1 VIGNVSEFDLGGAGA
16 MTSQRAYSDE
26 EWGLLVGLPQSV
38 MMAAMVAENDSGNRT
53 ADESGAG
60 LDAIAAGQ
68 DSGSTL
74 VRDVAVEL
82 VSRIGDPDTGDLPPV
97 LDVGTREV
105 DLGEVLDRARTASD
119 LLTAKAG
126 PGEAAAY
133 RHWLVG
139 IADRVVN
146 AAKSGGFLG
155 IGGSWVSESE
165 QKFVDELST
174 VLND

>member
-1 VIGNVSEFDLGGAGA
+1 
-16 MTSQRAYSDE
+16 MTSQRVYADE

-38 MMAAMVAENDSGNRT
+38 MMAAIVAESDSTNRT
-53 ADESGAG
+53 ASESGAG
-60 LDAIAAGQ
+60 LDAIAAGR

-74 VRDVAVEL
+74 VRDVALEL
-82 VSRIGDPDTGDLPPV
+82 VTRLGDPQTGDLPPV
-97 LDVGTREV
+97 LDLGSREV
-105 DLGEVLDRARTASD
+105 DLGEVLDRARRAAD
-119 LLTAKAG
+119 LLAAKAG

-139 IADRVVN
+139 IADQVVN

-165 QKFVDELST
+165 RRFVDELST

>member
-1 VIGNVSEFDLGGAGA
+1 
-16 MTSQRAYSDE
+16 MTNQRVYSDE
-26 EWGLLVGLPQSV
+26 EWGLLVGLPESV
-38 MMAAMVAENDSGNRT
+38 MMAAINASDDSVNRT

-60 LDAIAAGQ
+60 LDAIAAGR

-74 VRDVAVEL
+74 VRDVASEL
-82 VSRIGDPDTGDLPPV
+82 VTRLGDPETGELPPALEIGSRQVDVTDV
-97 LDVGTREV
+97 LS
-105 DLGEVLDRARTASD
+105 RARTATD
-119 LLTAKAG
+119 VLAAKAG

-139 IADRVVN
+139 IADQVVN

-155 IGGSWVSESE
+155 IGGSWVTESE
-165 QKFVDELST
+165 RHFVDELST

>member
-1 VIGNVSEFDLGGAGA
+1 
-16 MTSQRAYSDE
+16 MTNQRVYSDE
-26 EWGLLVGLPQSV
+26 EWGLLVGLPQSI
-38 MMAAMVAENDSGNRT
+38 MTAAMLAENDSTNRT
-53 ADESGAG
+53 ASESGVG
-60 LDAIAAGQ
+60 LDAIAAGR

-74 VRDVAVEL
+74 VRDVALEL
-82 VSRIGDPDTGDLPPV
+82 VARLGDPETGELPPV
-97 LDVGTREV
+97 LDVGTRAV
-105 DLGEVLDRARTASD
+105 DLGEVLDRARAATD
-119 LLTAKAG
+119 VLTAKAG

-139 IADRVVN
+139 IADQVVN

-165 QKFVDELST
+165 RHFVDELST

>member
-1 VIGNVSEFDLGGAGA
+1 
-16 MTSQRAYSDE
+16 MTSQRVYSDE

-38 MMAAMVAENDSGNRT
+38 MMAAMAAESDNPSRT

-60 LDAIAAGQ
+60 LDAISAGR

-74 VRDVAVEL
+74 VRDVAKQL
-82 VSRIGDPDTGDLPPV
+82 VNQLGDPETGELPPV
-97 LDVGTREV
+97 LDLGSREV
-105 DLGEVLDRARTASD
+105 DLGDVLQRARSAAD
-119 LLTAKAG
+119 VLAAKAG

-139 IADRVVN
+139 IADQVVN

-165 QKFVDELST
+165 RRFVDELSI

>member
-1 VIGNVSEFDLGGAGA
+1 
-16 MTSQRAYSDE
+16 MTSQLVYSDE

-38 MMAAMVAENDSGNRT
+38 MMAAIFAESDNPNRT
-53 ADESGAG
+53 ASESSAG
-60 LDAIAAGQ
+60 LDAIAAGR

-74 VRDVAVEL
+74 VRDVALEL
-82 VSRIGDPDTGDLPPV
+82 FTRLGDPETGELPPTM
-97 LDVGTREV
+97 DMGSREV
-105 DLGEVLDRARTASD
+105 DPGEVLVRARTATD
-119 LLTAKAG
+119 LLAAKAG

-133 RHWLVG
+133 RHWLVSL
-139 IADRVVN
+139 ADQVVN

-165 QKFVDELST
+165 RRFVDELST

>member
-1 VIGNVSEFDLGGAGA
+1 
-16 MTSQRAYSDE
+16 MTNQRVYSDE

-38 MMAAMVAENDSGNRT
+38 MLAAMSAETDGTSRS

-60 LDAIAAGQ
+60 LDAIAAGR

-74 VRDVAVEL
+74 VQDVALEL
-82 VSRIGDPDTGDLPPV
+82 FTRLGDPETGELPPT
-97 LDVGTREV
+97 LEVGERGI
-105 DLGEVLDRARTASD
+105 DLGEVLDRARAATD
-119 LLTAKAG
+119 LLAAKAG

-139 IADRVVN
+139 IADQVVN

-155 IGGSWVSESE
+155 IGGDWVSESE
-165 QKFVDELST
+165 QHFIDQLRT
-174 VLND
+174 TLND

>member
-1 VIGNVSEFDLGGAGA
+1 
-16 MTSQRAYSDE
+16 MTSQRVYSDE
-26 EWGLLVGLPQSV
+26 EWGLLVGLPQAI
-38 MMAAMVAENDSGNRT
+38 MMAAVVAESDSTNRT
-53 ADESGAG
+53 ASESGAG

-74 VRDVAVEL
+74 VRDVSLEL
-82 VSRIGDPDTGDLPPV
+82 VRRLGDPETGELPPV
-97 LDVGTREV
+97 LDMGSREV
-105 DLGEVLDRARTASD
+105 DLADVLDRARSAAD

-133 RHWLVG
+133 RHWLVS
-139 IADRVVN
+139 IADQVVN

-165 QKFVDELST
+165 RHFVDELST
-174 VLND
+174 VLNN

>member
-1 VIGNVSEFDLGGAGA
+1 

-38 MMAAMVAENDSGNRT
+38 MMAAIFAESDSTNRT
-53 ADESGAG
+53 ATESGAG
-60 LDAIAAGQ
+60 LDAIAAGR

-74 VRDVAVEL
+74 VRDVALEL
-82 VSRIGDPDTGDLPPV
+82 FTRLGDPETGELPPV

-105 DLGEVLDRARTASD
+105 EPGDVLDRARSATT
-119 LLTAKAG
+119 LLAAKAG

-139 IADRVVN
+139 IADQVVN

-165 QKFVDELST
+165 RRFVDELSS

>member
-1 VIGNVSEFDLGGAGA
+1 
-16 MTSQRAYSDE
+16 MTSQRVYSDE
-26 EWGLLVGLPQSV
+26 EWGLLVGLPQAV
-38 MMAAMVAENDSGNRT
+38 MMAAVNAESDSTNRS
-53 ADESGAG
+53 ASESGAG
-60 LDAIAAGQ
+60 LDAIAAGR

-74 VRDVAVEL
+74 VRDVALEL
-82 VSRIGDPDTGDLPPV
+82 VKRLGDPETGELPPV
-97 LDVGTREV
+97 LEMGSREV
-105 DLGEVLDRARTASD
+105 DLGDVMDRARSAAN

-133 RHWLVG
+133 RHWLVS
-139 IADRVVN
+139 IADQVVN

-165 QKFVDELST
+165 RRFVSELSA

>member
-1 VIGNVSEFDLGGAGA
+1 
-16 MTSQRAYSDE
+16 MTSQRVYSDE

-38 MMAAMVAENDSGNRT
+38 MLAAIFAENDSVNRT

-60 LDAIAAGQ
+60 LDAIAAGR

-74 VRDVAVEL
+74 VRDVALEL
-82 VSRIGDPDTGDLPPV
+82 VDRLGDPETGELPPV

-105 DLGEVLDRARTASD
+105 DLGEVLDRARTATD
-119 LLTAKAG
+119 VLAAKAG

-139 IADRVVN
+139 IADQVVN

-165 QKFVDELST
+165 RRFVDELST

>member
-1 VIGNVSEFDLGGAGA
+1 
-16 MTSQRAYSDE
+16 MTSQLIYSDE

-38 MMAAMVAENDSGNRT
+38 MMAAIFAETDGTNRT
-53 ADESGAG
+53 ASESSAG
-60 LDAIAAGQ
+60 LDAIAAGR

-74 VRDVAVEL
+74 IRDVALEL
-82 VSRIGDPDTGDLPPV
+82 VARIGDPESGELPPV
-97 LDVGTREV
+97 LEVGTREV
-105 DLGEVLDRARTASD
+105 DLDEVLDRARTATD
-119 LLTAKAG
+119 LLAAKAG

-139 IADRVVN
+139 IADQVVN

-165 QKFVDELST
+165 RRFVDELST

>member
-1 VIGNVSEFDLGGAGA
+1 
-16 MTSQRAYSDE
+16 MTSQRVYSDE
-26 EWGLLVGLPQSV
+26 EWGLLVGLPESV
-38 MMAAMVAENDSGNRT
+38 MMAAIFAENDSVNRT

-60 LDAIAAGQ
+60 LDAIAAGR
-68 DSGSTL
+68 DSGSAL
-74 VRDVAVEL
+74 VRDVALEL
-82 VSRIGDPDTGDLPPV
+82 VTRLGDPETGDLPPV
-97 LDVGTREV
+97 LEIGSRTVDMNDV
-105 DLGEVLDRARTASD
+105 LGRARAATDVLA
-119 LLTAKAG
+119 AKAG

-139 IADRVVN
+139 IADQVVN

-165 QKFVDELST
+165 RHFVEELST

>member
-1 VIGNVSEFDLGGAGA
+1 
-16 MTSQRAYSDE
+16 MTSQLVYSDE

-38 MMAAMVAENDSGNRT
+38 MMAAILAEGDSTNRT
-53 ADESGAG
+53 ASESSAG
-60 LDAIAAGQ
+60 LDAIAAGR

-74 VRDVAVEL
+74 VRDVALEL
-82 VSRIGDPDTGDLPPV
+82 VSRLGDPETGELPPV
-97 LDVGTREV
+97 LEMGTREV
-105 DLGEVLDRARTASD
+105 DLGEVLDRARAATD

-139 IADRVVN
+139 IADQVVN

-165 QKFVDELST
+165 RHFVDELST

>member
-1 VIGNVSEFDLGGAGA
+1 

-38 MMAAMVAENDSGNRT
+38 MIAAIFAESDSGNRT

-74 VRDVAVEL
+74 VRDVALEL
-82 VSRIGDPDTGDLPPV
+82 VNRIGDPETGELPPT
-97 LDVGTREV
+97 LELSDRSV
-105 DLGEVLDRARTASD
+105 DLAEVLGRARTATD
-119 LLTAKAG
+119 LLSAKAG

-139 IADRVVN
+139 IADQVVN

-155 IGGSWVSESE
+155 IGGSWVSDSE
-165 QKFVDELST
+165 RRFVAELST

>member
-1 VIGNVSEFDLGGAGA
+1 
-16 MTSQRAYSDE
+16 MTSQRVYSDE
-26 EWGLLVGLPQSV
+26 EWGLLVGLPESV
-38 MMAAMVAENDSGNRT
+38 MMAAIFAENDSVNRT

-60 LDAIAAGQ
+60 LDAIAAGR

-74 VRDVAVEL
+74 VRDVALEL
-82 VSRIGDPDTGDLPPV
+82 VTRLGDPETGDLPPV
-97 LDVGTREV
+97 LEIGSRQVDVN
-105 DLGEVLDRARTASD
+105 DVLTRARAATDVLA
-119 LLTAKAG
+119 AKAG

-139 IADRVVN
+139 IADQVVN

-155 IGGSWVSESE
+155 IGGSWVSDSE
-165 QKFVDELST
+165 RHFVEELST

>member
-1 VIGNVSEFDLGGAGA
+1 

-38 MMAAMVAENDSGNRT
+38 MMAAIVAESDNTNRT

-60 LDAIAAGQ
+60 LDAIAAGR

-74 VRDVAVEL
+74 VRDVALEL
-82 VSRIGDPDTGDLPPV
+82 FTQLGDPETGDLPP
-97 LDVGTREV
+97 TI
-105 DLGEVLDRARTASD
+105 DLGSRRVDVADVLKRARSATDVLA
-119 LLTAKAG
+119 AKAG

-139 IADRVVN
+139 IADQVVN

-165 QKFVDELST
+165 RRFVEELST

>member
-1 VIGNVSEFDLGGAGA
+1 

-38 MMAAMVAENDSGNRT
+38 MMAAIFAESDTTNRT

-60 LDAIAAGQ
+60 LDAIAAGR

-74 VRDVAVEL
+74 VRDVALEL
-82 VSRIGDPDTGDLPPV
+82 STRLGDPETGDLPPMI
-97 LDVGTREV
+97 DMGSREV
-105 DLGEVLDRARTASD
+105 DVKDVLERARSATD
-119 LLTAKAG
+119 LLAAKAG

-139 IADRVVN
+139 IAEQVVN

-165 QKFVDELST
+165 RRFVDELST

>member
-1 VIGNVSEFDLGGAGA
+1 
-16 MTSQRAYSDE
+16 MTSQRVYSDE
-26 EWGLLVGLPQSV
+26 EWGLLVGLPQAV
-38 MMAAMVAENDSGNRT
+38 MMAAVFAESDSTNRT
-53 ADESGAG
+53 ASESSAG
-60 LDAIAAGQ
+60 LDAIAAGC

-74 VRDVAVEL
+74 IRDVALDL
-82 VSRIGDPDTGDLPPV
+82 VTRLGDPETGELPPV
-97 LDVGTREV
+97 LEVGSRAV
-105 DLGEVLDRARTASD
+105 DPGEVLDRARSATD
-119 LLTAKAG
+119 LLAAKAG

-139 IADRVVN
+139 IADQVVN

-165 QKFVDELST
+165 RLFVDKLSR

>member
-1 VIGNVSEFDLGGAGA
+1 
-16 MTSQRAYSDE
+16 MTSQRVYSDE

-38 MMAAMVAENDSGNRT
+38 MMAAILAEIDSANRT
-53 ADESGAG
+53 VTESSAG
-60 LDAIAAGQ
+60 LDAIAAGR

-74 VRDVAVEL
+74 VRDVALEL
-82 VSRIGDPDTGDLPPV
+82 FTRLGDPETGELPPT
-97 LDVGTREV
+97 LE
-105 DLGEVLDRARTASD
+105 LGSRAIDPRDVLDRARAATD
-119 LLTAKAG
+119 LLAAKAG

-139 IADRVVN
+139 IADQVVN

-165 QKFVDELST
+165 RRFVDELSA

>member
-1 VIGNVSEFDLGGAGA
+1 
-16 MTSQRAYSDE
+16 MTSQRVYSDE
-26 EWGLLVGLPQSV
+26 EWGLLVGLPESV
-38 MMAAMVAENDSGNRT
+38 MMAAINASDDNVNRT

-60 LDAIAAGQ
+60 LDAIAAGR

-82 VSRIGDPDTGDLPPV
+82 ITRLGDPETGDLPPV
-97 LDVGTREV
+97 LETGSRRIDMDDV
-105 DLGEVLDRARTASD
+105 LSRARAATDVLA
-119 LLTAKAG
+119 AKAG

-139 IADRVVN
+139 IADQVVN

-155 IGGSWVSESE
+155 IGGSWVSDSE
-165 QKFVDELST
+165 RQFVDELSM

>member
-1 VIGNVSEFDLGGAGA
+1 
-16 MTSQRAYSDE
+16 MTSQRVYSDE
-26 EWGLLVGLPQSV
+26 EWGLLVGLPQAV
-38 MMAAMVAENDSGNRT
+38 MMAAIFAESDSTNRT

-60 LDAIAAGQ
+60 LDAIAAGR

-74 VRDVAVEL
+74 VRDVSLEL
-82 VSRIGDPDTGDLPPV
+82 VSRIGDPETGELPPV
-97 LDVGTREV
+97 LDVGSREV
-105 DLGEVLDRARTASD
+105 DLADVLKRAGAATE
-119 LLTAKAG
+119 LLAAKAG

-139 IADRVVN
+139 IADQVVN

-165 QKFVDELST
+165 RKFVDELSV

>member
-1 VIGNVSEFDLGGAGA
+1 
-16 MTSQRAYSDE
+16 MTSQRVYSDE

-38 MMAAMVAENDSGNRT
+38 MMAAALAESDSTNRT
-53 ADESGAG
+53 ASESSAG
-60 LDAIAAGQ
+60 LDAIAAGR

-74 VRDVAVEL
+74 VRDVALEL
-82 VSRIGDPDTGDLPPV
+82 VTRLGDPETGELPPV
-97 LDVGTREV
+97 LELGTREV
-105 DLGEVLDRARTASD
+105 DLGEVLDRARHATD

-139 IADRVVN
+139 IADQVVN

-165 QKFVDELST
+165 RRFVDKLST

>member
-1 VIGNVSEFDLGGAGA
+1 
-16 MTSQRAYSDE
+16 MTSQAVYSDE

-38 MMAAMVAENDSGNRT
+38 MMAAVLAENDSTNRT
-53 ADESGAG
+53 ATESSAG

-74 VRDVAVEL
+74 VRDVALEVVTRL
-82 VSRIGDPDTGDLPPV
+82 GDPETGELPPV
-97 LDVGTREV
+97 LELGGAGV
-105 DLGEVLDRARTASD
+105 DPGEVLDRARAATD
-119 LLTAKAG
+119 LLAAKAG

-139 IADRVVN
+139 IADQVVN

-165 QKFVDELST
+165 RHFVDELSA

>member
-1 VIGNVSEFDLGGAGA
+1 
-16 MTSQRAYSDE
+16 MTSQLVYSDE

-38 MMAAMVAENDSGNRT
+38 MVAAVLAEGDSTNRT
-53 ADESGAG
+53 ASESSAG
-60 LDAIAAGQ
+60 LDAIAAGR

-74 VRDVAVEL
+74 VRDVALEL
-82 VSRIGDPDTGDLPPV
+82 VSRLGDPETGELPPV
-97 LDVGTREV
+97 LEMGTREV
-105 DLGEVLDRARTASD
+105 DLGEVLDRARAATD

-139 IADRVVN
+139 IADQVVN
-146 AAKSGGFLG
+146 AARSGGFLG

-165 QKFVDELST
+165 RHFVDELST

>member
-1 VIGNVSEFDLGGAGA
+1 
-16 MTSQRAYSDE
+16 MTSQRVYSDE

-38 MMAAMVAENDSGNRT
+38 MMAAIVAESDNTNRT
-53 ADESGAG
+53 ASESSAG
-60 LDAIAAGQ
+60 LDAIAAGR

-74 VRDVAVEL
+74 VRDVALEL
-82 VSRIGDPDTGDLPPV
+82 FTRLGDPETGELPPV
-97 LDVGTREV
+97 LELGSREIDLHDV
-105 DLGEVLDRARTASD
+105 LARARAAAD
-119 LLTAKAG
+119 LLAAKAG

-133 RHWLVG
+133 RHWLVSL
-139 IADRVVN
+139 ADQVVN

-165 QKFVDELST
+165 RRFVDELST

>member
-1 VIGNVSEFDLGGAGA
+1 
-16 MTSQRAYSDE
+16 MTNQRVYSDE
-26 EWGLLVGLPQSV
+26 EWGLLVGLPQSI
-38 MMAAMVAENDSGNRT
+38 MTAAVLAENDSTNRT
-53 ADESGAG
+53 ASESGVG
-60 LDAIAAGQ
+60 LDAIAAGR

-74 VRDVAVEL
+74 VRDVALEL
-82 VSRIGDPDTGDLPPV
+82 VARLGDPETGELPPV
-97 LDVGTREV
+97 LDVGTRAV
-105 DLGEVLDRARTASD
+105 DLGEVLDRARVATD
-119 LLTAKAG
+119 VLTAKAG

-139 IADRVVN
+139 IADQVVN

-165 QKFVDELST
+165 RHFVDELST